1 VPGYDAKTVIVRR
14 PANNTGYDA
23 AWQDA
28 FKKSIAEYGGVTL
41 VFQDS

>member
-23 AWQDA
+23 GWQDA
-28 FKKSIAEYGGVTL
+28 FKKSFASNAVTTL
-41 VFQDS
+41 IFQDS